1 MKKVIALLA
10 IVAFAAC
17 NNAGKTSTT
26 DSTTVIKDSVKT
38 TTIDTTKVVDTTKTA
53 DTTKHM

>member
-10 IVAFAAC
+10 IVGFFAAC

-26 DSTTVIKDSVKT
+26 DSTTVVKDSVNT
-38 TTIDTTKVVDTTKTA
+38 TTVDTTKTA
-53 DTTKHM
+53 DSTKTIDTTKH

>member
-10 IVAFAAC
+10 IVGFFAAC

-26 DSTTVIKDSVKT
+26 DSTTVVKDSVNTK
-38 TTIDTTKVVDTTKTA
+38 TIDTTK
-53 DTTKHM
+53 H